1 MSYVDGRAIGWI
13 KPMVD
18 KSLVCWKCGASLKE
32 VPRPITRH
40 SNCLSC
46 YAELHCCVMCRRY
59 DTRYPNRCN
68 DERADPPVH
77 KDSANFC
84 EYFSPRPNA
93 FDAGGKKASKRA
105 QAQLKAMFGEGG
117 DADKEDGPVADEPDD
132 APESEEESAR
142 RELEKLFRK

>member
-1 MSYVDGRAIGWI
+1 MSGE
-13 KPMVD
+13 
-18 KSLVCWKCGASLKE
+18 SLVCWKCGASLKD

-46 YAELHCCVMCRRY
+46 YAELHSCVMCKRY
-59 DTRYPNRCN
+59 DTRYPNRCS

-84 EYFSPRPNA
+84 DYFAPRPGT

-105 QAQLKAMFGEGG
+105 QAELEALFGGQDST
-117 DADKEDGPVADEPDD
+117 DADATAEEDGSDD
-132 APESEEESAR
+132 APETEEERAR
-142 RELEKLFRK
+142 RELDKLFGP